1 MLEVAIDALKII
13 LEPSRIGFMLLG
25 VFIGSIIGVL
35 PGLGGTV
42 GMAIVLPFI
51 FGMDPFTGMALLIGM
66 TAVIHTADT
75 FPSVLLGIPG
85 SAGSQATIMD
95 GFPLA
100 RKGEGARALGAG
112 FMASMIGGI
121 LGGLTL
127 FFAIPVV
134 KPLILTFGSPE
145 LLMLSLL
152 GLSMVGILSGKN
164 PITGIA
170 SGIFGLILGSVGA
183 APSVT
188 EYRYTFDI
196 LYLQSGI
203 PLPILALGLFAFPVM
218 VDLLAGASSSIAKEN
233 SKISSGIM
241 EGIKDTLSHKFL
253 VFRSS
258 VLGSIIGFIP
268 GLGGSVV
275 DWISYGFAKQTE
287 KNTENFGKGDIRG
300 VIAPESSN
308 NAKEGGALIPT
319 LLFGIPGSGTTAMLL
334 GGLTLLGVQAGP
346 RLLDTDLDLTLSVVW
361 TLVLANI
368 FGAIACILLT
378 RQIAKVALIPGNI
391 LVPILLVI
399 LTVGA
404 YQSTRHW
411 GDIILFFVIGI
422 IGWVMSRLEWSR
434 AAVLIGFVLA
444 TSVERYLW
452 ISISRYD
459 FDWIT
464 NPGVIV
470 IGILIVFIISGGVVM
485 ARREAQKEANSNE

>member
-1 MLEVAIDALKII
+1 MIEVAIEALGIVF
-13 LEPSRIGFMLLG
+13 EPSRIGFMLIG
-25 VFIGSIIGVL
+25 VLIGSIIGVL

-51 FGMDPFTGMALLIGM
+51 FGMDSFTGMALLIGM
-66 TAVIHTADT
+66 IAVIHTADT

-100 RKGEGARALGAG
+100 KKGEGARALGAG
-112 FMASMIGGI
+112 FMASLLGGV
-121 LGGLTL
+121 LGGLAL
-127 FFAIPVV
+127 FLVIPIA
-134 KPLILTFGSPE
+134 KPLILSFGSPE
-145 LLMLSLL
+145 LFMLSLL

-164 PITGIA
+164 PIIGIGA
-170 SGIFGLILGSVGA
+170 GLFGLMLGSVGA

-203 PLPILALGLFAFPVM
+203 PLPIIALGLFAFPVM
-218 VDLLAGASSSIAKEN
+218 VDLLAEEASSIAKN
-233 SKISSGIM
+233 AKIDTGVLQ
-241 EGIKDTLSHKFL
+241 GIKDTFQHKFL
-253 VFRSS
+253 VFRSA

-287 KNTENFGKGDIRG
+287 KNTENFGKGDLRG

-319 LLFGIPGSGTTAMLL
+319 LMFGIPGSGTTAMLL
-334 GGLTLLGVQAGP
+334 GGLTLMGVQAGP
-346 RLLDTDLDLTLSVVW
+346 RMLDQQLDLTMSIIW

-368 FGAIACILLT
+368 FGVLACVLLT
-378 RQIAKVALIPGNI
+378 KQIAKIALVPSKI

-411 GDIILFFVIGI
+411 GDIILFFVIGL
-422 IGWVMSRLEWSR
+422 IGWVMSRLDWPR

-452 ISISRYD
+452 ISMSRYGIS
-459 FDWIT
+459 WVT
-464 NPGVIV
+464 NIGVMI
-470 IGILIVFIISGGVVM
+470 IGALIVFIIIGGVIL
-485 ARREAQKEANSNE
+485 ARREKREEM